1 MIYVNE
7 KDLVVPG
14 ELLAEDDYYSGRG
27 TFEDDGKICSKLL
40 GLVSLRNKKISVI
53 PLKSK
58 YIPKKG
64 DVVIGKIDDV
74 RFSMWGVDINSPYSG
89 ILPASEVFG
98 REKKELS
105 RVFDIG
111 DVLFLRIV
119 DVDEVKKVKLGLKGR
134 GMGKFRGGVIV
145 DIAPTK
151 VPRLIGKK
159 GSMINMIK
167 DKTGCKIVVGQNGL
181 VWVKGN
187 EDMEQIVKNTI
198 KLIEREAHTS
208 GLTDRVKNK
217 LCLLIDGE
225 LPEEE
230 TEVMEEKEEIVE
242 ESFEEGL
249 KKPEIQDFRDEVE
262 KEIAEEMALEESE
275 DEFDDSEED
284 LDSEELDDSEE
295 EFDDSEDISD
305 DEEFDDSEDISDD
318 EEFDDSEEDLDSED
332 GFEEEIDYAD
342 SEDDEDELAIEELEE
357 KVETEEFMDDSDED
371 SDFIEE
377 DIIELDEDAES
388 LNEEDD
394 EEEFDVLEESEA
406 EIFDEAEV
414 LDGAEEIS
422 DDELEEVINEA
433 ISEDEESQ
441 DDSIEAESEDEESQE
456 ESIEDESE
464 DEEEKEKEEKSKK
477 PKFLDTFEY
486 INEQKKKNKS
496 SFDLSRADNSD
507 SPTLNISQRRGI

>member
-58 YIPKKG
+58 YLPKKG

-134 GMGKFRGGVIV
+134 GMGKFKGGVIV

-187 EDMEQIVKNTI
+187 EDMEQIVKNII

-208 GLTDRVKNK
+208 GLTDRIKNK

-225 LPEEE
+225 LPPEEE
-230 TEVMEEKEEIVE
+230 VAEEEQIEED
-242 ESFEEGL
+242 FEEEAFEDGL
-249 KKPEIQDFRDEVE
+249 KKPELQDFRDEVE
-262 KEIAEEMALEESE
+262 KELAEEGFDIDESEDEDLDDSEDDDLEDFNDESEDYEEIEEEFEDLDEESE
-275 DEFDDSEED
+275 DAEDEEEVFED
-284 LDSEELDDSEE
+284 LDEESEE
-295 EFDDSEDISD
+295 EI
-305 DEEFDDSEDISDD
+305 EEFDEDVSD
-318 EEFDDSEEDLDSED
+318 
-332 GFEEEIDYAD
+332 
-342 SEDDEDELAIEELEE
+342 EELE
-357 KVETEEFMDDSDED
+357 
-371 SDFIEE
+371 
-377 DIIELDEDAES
+377 
-388 LNEEDD
+388 
-394 EEEFDVLEESEA
+394 DV
-406 EIFDEAEV
+406 
-414 LDGAEEIS
+414 IS
-422 DDELEEVINEA
+422 EA
-433 ISEDEESQ
+433 ISEDEVPE
-441 DDSIEAESEDEESQE
+441 EEVAEENA
-456 ESIEDESE
+456 EDESE
-464 DEEEKEKEEKSKK
+464 VADEAAEENAEESDDETDEEREEKSKK
-477 PKFLDTFEY
+477 PNFMDTYEY
-486 INEQKKKNKS
+486 INEQKKNNKS
-496 SFDLSRADNSD
+496 SFDLSRADNSN

>member
-14 ELLAEDDYYSGRG
+14 ELLAEDDYYPGRG

-58 YIPKKG
+58 YLPKKG

-134 GMGKFRGGVIV
+134 GMGKFKGGVIV

-187 EDMEQIVKNTI
+187 EDMEQIVKNVI
-198 KLIEREAHTS
+198 KLIEKEAHTS
-208 GLTDRVKNK
+208 GLTDRIKNK

-225 LPEEE
+225 LPPEEE
-230 TEVMEEKEEIVE
+230 EEAEPEVE
-242 ESFEEGL
+242 EEAFEDGL
-249 KKPEIQDFRDEVE
+249 KKPELQDFREEVE
-262 KEIAEEMALEESE
+262 KELAEEGFLE
-275 DEFDDSEED
+275 DEADDFED
-284 LDSEELDDSEE
+284 IDDEDSDDEM
-295 EFDDSEDISD
+295 FDDSEDEDTEDEDI
-305 DEEFDDSEDISDD
+305 EEFNDDSEDEEGFEDFDD
-318 EEFDDSEEDLDSED
+318 EL
-332 GFEEEIDYAD
+332 
-342 SEDDEDELAIEELEE
+342 EDE
-357 KVETEEFMDDSDED
+357 
-371 SDFIEE
+371 
-377 DIIELDEDAES
+377 ES
-388 LNEEDD
+388 EEEDD
-394 EEEFDVLEESEA
+394 EEA
-406 EIFDEAEV
+406 E
-414 LDGAEEIS
+414 
-422 DDELEEVINEA
+422 DDK
-433 ISEDEESQ
+433 ED
-441 DDSIEAESEDEESQE
+441 
-456 ESIEDESE
+456 
-464 DEEEKEKEEKSKK
+464 KSKK

-496 SFDLSRADNSD
+496 SYDFSRADNSK
-507 SPTLNISQRRGI
+507 SPTLNISQGRGI

>member
-14 ELLAEDDYYSGRG
+14 ELLAEDDYYPGRG

-58 YIPKKG
+58 YLPKKG

-134 GMGKFRGGVIV
+134 GMGKFKGGVIV

-187 EDMEQIVKNTI
+187 EDMEQIVKNII

-208 GLTDRVKNK
+208 GLTDRIKNK

-225 LPEEE
+225 LPPEEE
-230 TEVMEEKEEIVE
+230 EAEENVDDFEEDA
-242 ESFEEGL
+242 FEEGL
-249 KKPEIQDFRDEVE
+249 KKPELQDFRDEVE
-262 KEIAEEMALEESE
+262 KELAEEGFE
-275 DEFDDSEED
+275 DDEDIDEDFDED
-284 LDSEELDDSEE
+284 DEDSEE
-295 EFDDSEDISD
+295 EFEEDLEDFNDETEDYEDID
-305 DEEFDDSEDISDD
+305 
-318 EEFDDSEEDLDSED
+318 EEDLD
-332 GFEEEIDYAD
+332 
-342 SEDDEDELAIEELEE
+342 
-357 KVETEEFMDDSDED
+357 DED
-371 SDFIEE
+371 S
-377 DIIELDEDAES
+377 
-388 LNEEDD
+388 EEDD
-394 EEEFDVLEESEA
+394 EEEDED
-406 EIFDEAEV
+406 FDEDEDLEDSED
-414 LDGAEEIS
+414 LDEDEIEDFEDDIS
-422 DDELEEVINEA
+422 DEELEDVISDA
-433 ISEDEESQ
+433 ISEDEDESE
-441 DDSIEAESEDEESQE
+441 DDSEDEEDVE
-456 ESIEDESE
+456 EDIDLEDLEEEPTEEEENIFADDNDDDDLTDDDDDLKDLVIIDE
-464 DEEEKEKEEKSKK
+464 DEE
-477 PKFLDTFEY
+477 
-486 INEQKKKNKS
+486 QMV
-496 SFDLSRADNSD
+496 
-507 SPTLNISQRRGI
+507 

>member
-14 ELLAEDDYYSGRG
+14 ELLAEDDYYPGRG

-58 YIPKKG
+58 YLPKKG

-134 GMGKFRGGVIV
+134 GMGKFKGGVIV

-187 EDMEQIVKNTI
+187 EDMEQIVKNII
-198 KLIEREAHTS
+198 KLIEKEAHTS
-208 GLTDRVKNK
+208 GLTDRIKNK

-225 LPEEE
+225 LPPEEE
-230 TEVMEEKEEIVE
+230 EAEEAEQEVE
-242 ESFEEGL
+242 EEDTFEEGL
-249 KKPEIQDFRDEVE
+249 KKPELQDFRDEVE
-262 KEIAEEMALEESE
+262 KELAEEGFL
-275 DEFDDSEED
+275 DEDSEED
-284 LDSEELDDSEE
+284 LDD
-295 EFDDSEDISD
+295 
-305 DEEFDDSEDISDD
+305 
-318 EEFDDSEEDLDSED
+318 DDSEEDEFEDDVEDFNDETEDYEDIDEEDLDDEDSED
-332 GFEEEIDYAD
+332 EDEEDLDDEDSEEEIEDF
-342 SEDDEDELAIEELEE
+342 EDDISDEELE
-357 KVETEEFMDDSDED
+357 
-371 SDFIEE
+371 
-377 DIIELDEDAES
+377 
-388 LNEEDD
+388 
-394 EEEFDVLEESEA
+394 DV
-406 EIFDEAEV
+406 
-414 LDGAEEIS
+414 IS
-422 DDELEEVINEA
+422 DA
-433 ISEDEESQ
+433 ISEDEE
-441 DDSIEAESEDEESQE
+441 DVEEDSEDLEDSEEEISEEEAVEEDSEDE
-456 ESIEDESE
+456 DAVE
-464 DEEEKEKEEKSKK
+464 DEEAPEEEVEEVASQEDSEDDEKEEKSKK
-477 PKFLDTFEY
+477 PNFMDTYEF
-486 INEQKKKNKS
+486 INEQKKNNKS
-496 SFDLSRADNSD
+496 SFDLSRADNSK
-507 SPTLNISQRRGI
+507 SPTLNISQGRGI

>member
-58 YIPKKG
+58 YLPKKG

-105 RVFDIG
+105 RVFNIG

-134 GMGKFRGGVIV
+134 GMGKFKGGVII

-167 DKTGCKIVVGQNGL
+167 DKTGCKIIVGQNGL
-181 VWVKGN
+181 VWIKGN
-187 EDMEQIVKNTI
+187 EDMEQIVKNII

-225 LPEEE
+225 LPQEEE
-230 TEVMEEKEEIVE
+230 EVEQVGQVE
-242 ESFEEGL
+242 QEYREDLFEEGL
-249 KKPEIQDFRDEVE
+249 KKPELQDFREELE
-262 KEIAEEMALEESE
+262 KELAEEL
-275 DEFDDSEED
+275 
-284 LDSEELDDSEE
+284 SEE
-295 EFDDSEDISD
+295 ELENIESDDFDDIDEDD
-305 DEEFDDSEDISDD
+305 FD
-318 EEFDDSEEDLDSED
+318 
-332 GFEEEIDYAD
+332 AD
-342 SEDDEDELAIEELEE
+342 SEDEVSEDFEEER
-357 KVETEEFMDDSDED
+357 FADSEDED
-371 SDFIEE
+371 SEDF
-377 DIIELDEDAES
+377 
-388 LNEEDD
+388 
-394 EEEFDVLEESEA
+394 
-406 EIFDEAEV
+406 
-414 LDGAEEIS
+414 
-422 DDELEEVINEA
+422 DDELENVINEA
-433 ISEDEESQ
+433 ISEDE
-441 DDSIEAESEDEESQE
+441 DSEEDILDDEEPKEDSE
-456 ESIEDESE
+456 ENVDEDSDEDSD
-464 DEEEKEKEEKSKK
+464 DEEDKEEKSKK

-496 SFDLSRADNSD
+496 SFDLSRADNSK

>member
-14 ELLAEDDYYSGRG
+14 ELLAEDDYYPGRG

-58 YIPKKG
+58 YLPKKG

-134 GMGKFRGGVIV
+134 GMGKFKGGVIV

-187 EDMEQIVKNTI
+187 EDMEQIVKNII

-208 GLTDRVKNK
+208 GLTDRIKNK

-225 LPEEE
+225 LPPEEE
-230 TEVMEEKEEIVE
+230 EVE
-242 ESFEEGL
+242 EVEQEEEDAFEEGL
-249 KKPEIQDFRDEVE
+249 KKPELQDFRDEVE
-262 KEIAEEMALEESE
+262 KELAEEGFIDEDSEEEDDDEDSEDDEFEEDLEDFNDETEDYEDIDEEDLDDDEDSEDEDEDDDLETSEDDIEDFEDDISDEELEDVISEAISEDEDEDEIVEESE
-275 DEFDDSEED
+275 DEED
-284 LDSEELDDSEE
+284 VE
-295 EFDDSEDISD
+295 
-305 DEEFDDSEDISDD
+305 
-318 EEFDDSEEDLDSED
+318 
-332 GFEEEIDYAD
+332 D
-342 SEDDEDELAIEELEE
+342 SEDDEDL
-357 KVETEEFMDDSDED
+357 ED
-371 SDFIEE
+371 S
-377 DIIELDEDAES
+377 
-388 LNEEDD
+388 
-394 EEEFDVLEESEA
+394 EEEAVE
-406 EIFDEAEV
+406 
-414 LDGAEEIS
+414 
-422 DDELEEVINEA
+422 
-433 ISEDEESQ
+433 
-441 DDSIEAESEDEESQE
+441 ESEDEEDVEEDSE
-456 ESIEDESE
+456 ESPEEEAAEESE
-464 DEEEKEKEEKSKK
+464 DDSEEENEEDSDDDSKDEKSKK
-477 PKFLDTFEY
+477 PNFMDTYEY
-486 INEQKKKNKS
+486 INEQKKSNKS
-496 SFDLSRADNSD
+496 SFDLSRADNSK
-507 SPTLNISQRRGI
+507 SPTLNISQGRGI

>member
-14 ELLAEDDYYSGRG
+14 ELLAEDDYYPGRG

-58 YIPKKG
+58 YLPKKG

-134 GMGKFRGGVIV
+134 GMGKFKGGVIV

-187 EDMEQIVKNTI
+187 EDMEQIVKNII

-208 GLTDRVKNK
+208 GLTDRIKNK

-225 LPEEE
+225 LPPEEE
-230 TEVMEEKEEIVE
+230 VVE
-242 ESFEEGL
+242 EAEQVEDDFEEDAFEDGL
-249 KKPEIQDFRDEVE
+249 KKPELQDFRDEVE
-262 KEIAEEMALEESE
+262 KELAEEGFIDEDSEEELDDDEDFEDDEFEEDLEDFNDETEDYEDIDEEDLDDEDSEDEDEDEESEDDIEDFEDDISDEELEDVISEAISEDDDEIVEESE
-275 DEFDDSEED
+275 DEEDVEED
-284 LDSEELDDSEE
+284 VEE
-295 EFDDSEDISD
+295 
-305 DEEFDDSEDISDD
+305 
-318 EEFDDSEEDLDSED
+318 
-332 GFEEEIDYAD
+332 D
-342 SEDDEDELAIEELEE
+342 SEDDEDL
-357 KVETEEFMDDSDED
+357 ED
-371 SDFIEE
+371 S
-377 DIIELDEDAES
+377 
-388 LNEEDD
+388 
-394 EEEFDVLEESEA
+394 EEESVE
-406 EIFDEAEV
+406 
-414 LDGAEEIS
+414 
-422 DDELEEVINEA
+422 
-433 ISEDEESQ
+433 
-441 DDSIEAESEDEESQE
+441 ESEDEEDIEEDSE
-456 ESIEDESE
+456 ESPEEEDEEAVEESE
-464 DEEEKEKEEKSKK
+464 DEEDAEEDVEEDSEDDSKDEKSKK
-477 PKFLDTFEY
+477 PNFMDTYEY
-486 INEQKKKNKS
+486 INEQKKNNKS
-496 SFDLSRADNSD
+496 SFDLSRADNSK
-507 SPTLNISQRRGI
+507 SPTLNISQGRGI

>member
-1 MIYVNE
+1 MGSICMIYVNE

-14 ELLAEDDYYSGRG
+14 ELLAEDDYYPGRG

-58 YIPKKG
+58 YLPKKG

-134 GMGKFRGGVIV
+134 GMGKFKGGVIV

-187 EDMEQIVKNTI
+187 EDMEQIVKNII

-208 GLTDRVKNK
+208 GLTDRIKNK

-225 LPEEE
+225 LPPEEE
-230 TEVMEEKEEIVE
+230 EVEEIVE
-242 ESFEEGL
+242 EEAEEEDAFEEGL
-249 KKPEIQDFRDEVE
+249 KKPELQDFRDEVE
-262 KEIAEEMALEESE
+262 KELAEEGFL
-275 DEFDDSEED
+275 DDDSEED
-284 LDSEELDDSEE
+284 LDD
-295 EFDDSEDISD
+295 
-305 DEEFDDSEDISDD
+305 
-318 EEFDDSEEDLDSED
+318 DDSEEDEFEDDVEDFNDETEDYEDIDEEDLDDEDSED
-332 GFEEEIDYAD
+332 EDEEDLDDEDSEEEIEDF
-342 SEDDEDELAIEELEE
+342 EDDISDEELE
-357 KVETEEFMDDSDED
+357 
-371 SDFIEE
+371 
-377 DIIELDEDAES
+377 
-388 LNEEDD
+388 
-394 EEEFDVLEESEA
+394 DV
-406 EIFDEAEV
+406 
-414 LDGAEEIS
+414 IS
-422 DDELEEVINEA
+422 DA
-433 ISEDEESQ
+433 ISEDEE
-441 DDSIEAESEDEESQE
+441 DVEEDSEDLEDSEDEISE
-456 ESIEDESE
+456 EEAVEEDSE
-464 DEEEKEKEEKSKK
+464 DEDAVEDEEAPEEEVEEVASQEDSEDDEKEEKSKK
-477 PKFLDTFEY
+477 PNFMDTYEF
-486 INEQKKKNKS
+486 INEQKKNNKS
-496 SFDLSRADNSD
+496 SFDLSRADNSK
-507 SPTLNISQRRGI
+507 SPTLNISQGRGI

>member
-58 YIPKKG
+58 YLPKKG

-134 GMGKFRGGVIV
+134 GMGKFKGGVIV

-187 EDMEQIVKNTI
+187 EDMEQIVKNII
-198 KLIEREAHTS
+198 KLIEKEAHTS
-208 GLTDRVKNK
+208 GLTDRIKNK

-225 LPEEE
+225 LPPEEE
-230 TEVMEEKEEIVE
+230 EAEEVEEEIE
-242 ESFEEGL
+242 EDAFEEGL
-249 KKPEIQDFRDEVE
+249 KKPELQDFRDEVE
-262 KEIAEEMALEESE
+262 KELAEEGFL
-275 DEFDDSEED
+275 DEDSEED
-284 LDSEELDDSEE
+284 LD
-295 EFDDSEDISD
+295 
-305 DEEFDDSEDISDD
+305 DE
-318 EEFDDSEEDLDSED
+318 DSEEDDFEDDVEDFNDETEDYEDIDEEDLDDEDSEED
-332 GFEEEIDYAD
+332 SDDDEDLDESEEEIEDF
-342 SEDDEDELAIEELEE
+342 EDDISDEELE
-357 KVETEEFMDDSDED
+357 
-371 SDFIEE
+371 
-377 DIIELDEDAES
+377 
-388 LNEEDD
+388 
-394 EEEFDVLEESEA
+394 DV
-406 EIFDEAEV
+406 
-414 LDGAEEIS
+414 IS
-422 DDELEEVINEA
+422 DA
-433 ISEDEESQ
+433 ISEDE
-441 DDSIEAESEDEESQE
+441 DE
-456 ESIEDESE
+456 IVDESE
-464 DEEEKEKEEKSKK
+464 DEEDSEEESEDEEDLETSEEESVEEESEDEEDVEEDAEDSEEAPEEEAEEEVEEETSEEESEDDEKEEKSKK
-477 PKFLDTFEY
+477 PNFMDTYEF
-486 INEQKKKNKS
+486 INEQKKNNKS
-496 SFDLSRADNSD
+496 SFDLSRADNSK
-507 SPTLNISQRRGI
+507 SPTLNISQGRGI

>member
-14 ELLAEDDYYSGRG
+14 ELLAEDDYYPGRG

-58 YIPKKG
+58 YLPKKG

-134 GMGKFRGGVIV
+134 GMGKFKGGVIV

-187 EDMEQIVKNTI
+187 EDMEQIVKNII

-208 GLTDRVKNK
+208 GLTDRIKNK

-225 LPEEE
+225 LPPEEE
-230 TEVMEEKEEIVE
+230 EVE
-242 ESFEEGL
+242 EVEQEEAEEEDAFEEGL
-249 KKPEIQDFRDEVE
+249 KKPELQDFRDEVE
-262 KEIAEEMALEESE
+262 KELAEEGFIDEDSEEDEDDDEDSEDDEFEEDLEDFNDETEDYEDIDEEDLDDDEDSEDEDEDDDLETSEDDIEDFEDDISDEELEDVISEAISEDEDEDEIVEESE
-275 DEFDDSEED
+275 DEEDVEE
-284 LDSEELDDSEE
+284 
-295 EFDDSEDISD
+295 
-305 DEEFDDSEDISDD
+305 
-318 EEFDDSEEDLDSED
+318 
-332 GFEEEIDYAD
+332 D
-342 SEDDEDELAIEELEE
+342 SEDDEDL
-357 KVETEEFMDDSDED
+357 ED
-371 SDFIEE
+371 S
-377 DIIELDEDAES
+377 
-388 LNEEDD
+388 
-394 EEEFDVLEESEA
+394 EEEAA
-406 EIFDEAEV
+406 E
-414 LDGAEEIS
+414 
-422 DDELEEVINEA
+422 
-433 ISEDEESQ
+433 
-441 DDSIEAESEDEESQE
+441 ESEDEEDVEEDSE
-456 ESIEDESE
+456 ESPEEEAAEESE
-464 DEEEKEKEEKSKK
+464 EENEEDSDDDSKDEKSKK
-477 PKFLDTFEY
+477 PNFMDTYEY
-486 INEQKKKNKS
+486 INEQKKSNKS
-496 SFDLSRADNSD
+496 SFDLSRADNSK
-507 SPTLNISQRRGI
+507 SPTLNISQGRGI

>member
-14 ELLAEDDYYSGRG
+14 ELLAEDDYYPGRG

-58 YIPKKG
+58 YLPKKG

-134 GMGKFRGGVIV
+134 GMGKFKGGVIV

-187 EDMEQIVKNTI
+187 EDMEQIVKNII

-208 GLTDRVKNK
+208 GLTDRIKNK

-225 LPEEE
+225 LPPEEE
-230 TEVMEEKEEIVE
+230 EVE
-242 ESFEEGL
+242 EVEQEEEEEEDAFEEGL
-249 KKPEIQDFRDEVE
+249 KKHELQDFRDEVE
-262 KEIAEEMALEESE
+262 KELAEEGFIDEDSEEDEDDDEDSEDDEFEEDLEDFNDETEDYEDIDEEDLDDDEDSEDEDEDDDIEDFEDDISDEELEDVISEAISEDEDEIVEESE
-275 DEFDDSEED
+275 DEED
-284 LDSEELDDSEE
+284 VE
-295 EFDDSEDISD
+295 
-305 DEEFDDSEDISDD
+305 
-318 EEFDDSEEDLDSED
+318 
-332 GFEEEIDYAD
+332 D
-342 SEDDEDELAIEELEE
+342 SEDDEDL
-357 KVETEEFMDDSDED
+357 ED
-371 SDFIEE
+371 S
-377 DIIELDEDAES
+377 
-388 LNEEDD
+388 
-394 EEEFDVLEESEA
+394 EEEAVE
-406 EIFDEAEV
+406 
-414 LDGAEEIS
+414 
-422 DDELEEVINEA
+422 
-433 ISEDEESQ
+433 
-441 DDSIEAESEDEESQE
+441 ESEDEEDVEEDSE
-456 ESIEDESE
+456 ESPEEEAVEESE
-464 DEEEKEKEEKSKK
+464 EENEDDSDDDEDDSKDEKSKK
-477 PKFLDTFEY
+477 PNFMDTYEY
-486 INEQKKKNKS
+486 INEQKKNNKS
-496 SFDLSRADNSD
+496 SFDLSRADNSK
-507 SPTLNISQRRGI
+507 SPTLNISQGRGI

>member
-58 YIPKKG
+58 YLPKKG

-134 GMGKFRGGVIV
+134 GMGKFKGGVIV

-187 EDMEQIVKNTI
+187 EDMEQIVKNII

-208 GLTDRVKNK
+208 GLTDRIKNK

-225 LPEEE
+225 LPPEEE
-230 TEVMEEKEEIVE
+230 VAEEEQIEED
-242 ESFEEGL
+242 FEEEAFEDGL
-249 KKPEIQDFRDEVE
+249 KKPELQDFRDEVE
-262 KEIAEEMALEESE
+262 KELAEEGFDIDESE
-275 DEFDDSEED
+275 DED
-284 LDSEELDDSEE
+284 LDDSEDDDLEDFNDESEDYEEIEE
-295 EFDDSEDISD
+295 EF
-305 DEEFDDSEDISDD
+305 
-318 EEFDDSEEDLDSED
+318 EDLD
-332 GFEEEIDYAD
+332 EE
-342 SEDDEDELAIEELEE
+342 SEDDEDEEEVFEDLDEESEEEIEEFDEDVSDEELE
-357 KVETEEFMDDSDED
+357 
-371 SDFIEE
+371 
-377 DIIELDEDAES
+377 
-388 LNEEDD
+388 
-394 EEEFDVLEESEA
+394 DV
-406 EIFDEAEV
+406 
-414 LDGAEEIS
+414 IS
-422 DDELEEVINEA
+422 EA
-433 ISEDEESQ
+433 ISEDEVPE
-441 DDSIEAESEDEESQE
+441 EEVAEENA
-456 ESIEDESE
+456 EDESE
-464 DEEEKEKEEKSKK
+464 VADEAAEENAEESDDETDEEREEKSKK
-477 PKFLDTFEY
+477 PNFMDTYEY
-486 INEQKKKNKS
+486 INEQKKNNKS
-496 SFDLSRADNSD
+496 SFDLSRADNSN

>member
-1 MIYVNE
+1 MGSICMIYVNE
-7 KDLVVPG
+7 NDLVVPG

-58 YIPKKG
+58 YLPKKG

-134 GMGKFRGGVIV
+134 GMGKFKGGVIV

-187 EDMEQIVKNTI
+187 EDMEQIVKNVI
-198 KLIEREAHTS
+198 KLIEKEAHTS
-208 GLTDRVKNK
+208 GLTDRIKNK

-225 LPEEE
+225 LPPEEE
-230 TEVMEEKEEIVE
+230 EEAEPEVE
-242 ESFEEGL
+242 EEAFEDGL
-249 KKPEIQDFRDEVE
+249 KKPELQDFREEVE
-262 KEIAEEMALEESE
+262 KELAEEGFLE
-275 DEFDDSEED
+275 DEADDFED
-284 LDSEELDDSEE
+284 IDDEDSDDEM
-295 EFDDSEDISD
+295 FDDSEDEDTEDEDI
-305 DEEFDDSEDISDD
+305 EEFNDDSEDEEGFEDFDD
-318 EEFDDSEEDLDSED
+318 EL
-332 GFEEEIDYAD
+332 
-342 SEDDEDELAIEELEE
+342 EDE
-357 KVETEEFMDDSDED
+357 
-371 SDFIEE
+371 
-377 DIIELDEDAES
+377 ES
-388 LNEEDD
+388 EEEDD
-394 EEEFDVLEESEA
+394 EEA
-406 EIFDEAEV
+406 E
-414 LDGAEEIS
+414 
-422 DDELEEVINEA
+422 DDK
-433 ISEDEESQ
+433 ED
-441 DDSIEAESEDEESQE
+441 
-456 ESIEDESE
+456 
-464 DEEEKEKEEKSKK
+464 KSKK

-496 SFDLSRADNSD
+496 SYDFSRADNSK
-507 SPTLNISQRRGI
+507 SPTLNISQGRGI

>member
-14 ELLAEDDYYSGRG
+14 ELLAEDDYYPGRG

-58 YIPKKG
+58 YLPKKG

-134 GMGKFRGGVIV
+134 GMGKFKGGVIV

-187 EDMEQIVKNTI
+187 EDMEQIVKNII
-198 KLIEREAHTS
+198 KLIEKEAHTS
-208 GLTDRVKNK
+208 GLTDRIKNK

-225 LPEEE
+225 LPPEEE
-230 TEVMEEKEEIVE
+230 EVEEIVE
-242 ESFEEGL
+242 EEAEEEDAFEEGL
-249 KKPEIQDFRDEVE
+249 KKPELQDFRDEVE
-262 KEIAEEMALEESE
+262 KELAEEGFL
-275 DEFDDSEED
+275 DEDSEED
-284 LDSEELDDSEE
+284 LDDEDSEE
-295 EFDDSEDISD
+295 EELEDDVEDFNDETEDYEDIY
-305 DEEFDDSEDISDD
+305 
-318 EEFDDSEEDLDSED
+318 EEDLDDEDSED
-332 GFEEEIDYAD
+332 EDEEDLDDDYSEEEIEDF
-342 SEDDEDELAIEELEE
+342 EDDISDEELE
-357 KVETEEFMDDSDED
+357 
-371 SDFIEE
+371 
-377 DIIELDEDAES
+377 
-388 LNEEDD
+388 
-394 EEEFDVLEESEA
+394 DV
-406 EIFDEAEV
+406 
-414 LDGAEEIS
+414 IS
-422 DDELEEVINEA
+422 DA
-433 ISEDEESQ
+433 ISEDEEDVEEDSEDLEDSEEETVE
-441 DDSIEAESEDEESQE
+441 DDSEDE
-456 ESIEDESE
+456 DAVE
-464 DEEEKEKEEKSKK
+464 DEEAPEEEVEEVASQEDSEDDEKEEKSKK
-477 PKFLDTFEY
+477 PNFMDTYEF
-486 INEQKKKNKS
+486 INEQKKNNKS
-496 SFDLSRADNSD
+496 SFDLSRADNSK
-507 SPTLNISQRRGI
+507 SPTLNISQGRGI

>member
-58 YIPKKG
+58 YLPKKG

-134 GMGKFRGGVIV
+134 GMGKFKGGVIV

-187 EDMEQIVKNTI
+187 EDMEQIVKNII
-198 KLIEREAHTS
+198 KLIEKEAHTS
-208 GLTDRVKNK
+208 GLTDRIKNK

-225 LPEEE
+225 LPPEEE
-230 TEVMEEKEEIVE
+230 EAEEVEEEIE
-242 ESFEEGL
+242 EDAFEDGL
-249 KKPEIQDFRDEVE
+249 KKPELQDFRDEVE
-262 KEIAEEMALEESE
+262 KELAEEGFL
-275 DEFDDSEED
+275 DEDSEED
-284 LDSEELDDSEE
+284 LD
-295 EFDDSEDISD
+295 
-305 DEEFDDSEDISDD
+305 DE
-318 EEFDDSEEDLDSED
+318 DSEEDDFEDDVEDFNDETEDYEDIDEEDLDDEDSED
-332 GFEEEIDYAD
+332 
-342 SEDDEDELAIEELEE
+342 EDDEDLETSEEEIEDFEDDISDEELE
-357 KVETEEFMDDSDED
+357 
-371 SDFIEE
+371 
-377 DIIELDEDAES
+377 
-388 LNEEDD
+388 
-394 EEEFDVLEESEA
+394 DV
-406 EIFDEAEV
+406 
-414 LDGAEEIS
+414 IS
-422 DDELEEVINEA
+422 DA
-433 ISEDEESQ
+433 ISEDE
-441 DDSIEAESEDEESQE
+441 DE
-456 ESIEDESE
+456 IVDESE
-464 DEEEKEKEEKSKK
+464 DEEDSEEESEDEEDLETSEEESVEEESEDEEDVEEDAEDSEDAPEEEAEEEVEEETSEEESEDDEKEEKSKK
-477 PKFLDTFEY
+477 PNFMDTYEF
-486 INEQKKKNKS
+486 INEQKKNNKS
-496 SFDLSRADNSD
+496 SFDLSRADNSK
-507 SPTLNISQRRGI
+507 SPTLNISQGRGI

>member
-14 ELLAEDDYYSGRG
+14 ELLAEDDYYPGRG

-58 YIPKKG
+58 YLPKKG

-134 GMGKFRGGVIV
+134 GMGKFKGGVIV

-187 EDMEQIVKNTI
+187 EDMEQIVKNII
-198 KLIEREAHTS
+198 KLIERKAHTS
-208 GLTDRVKNK
+208 GLTDRIKNK

-225 LPEEE
+225 LPPEEE
-230 TEVMEEKEEIVE
+230 EVE
-242 ESFEEGL
+242 EVEQEEEEEEDAFEEAF
-249 KKPEIQDFRDEVE
+249 KKPELQDFRDEVE
-262 KEIAEEMALEESE
+262 KELAEEGFIDEDSEEDEDDDEDSEDDEFEEDLEDFNDETEDYEDIDEEDLDDDEDSEDEDEDDDLETSEDDIEDFEDDISDEELEDVISEAISEDEDEIVEESE
-275 DEFDDSEED
+275 DEDDVEE
-284 LDSEELDDSEE
+284 
-295 EFDDSEDISD
+295 
-305 DEEFDDSEDISDD
+305 
-318 EEFDDSEEDLDSED
+318 
-332 GFEEEIDYAD
+332 D
-342 SEDDEDELAIEELEE
+342 SEDDEDL
-357 KVETEEFMDDSDED
+357 ED
-371 SDFIEE
+371 S
-377 DIIELDEDAES
+377 
-388 LNEEDD
+388 
-394 EEEFDVLEESEA
+394 EEEAA
-406 EIFDEAEV
+406 E
-414 LDGAEEIS
+414 
-422 DDELEEVINEA
+422 
-433 ISEDEESQ
+433 
-441 DDSIEAESEDEESQE
+441 ESEDEEDVEEDSE
-456 ESIEDESE
+456 ESPEEEAAEESE
-464 DEEEKEKEEKSKK
+464 DDSEEENEEDSDDDSKDEKSKK
-477 PKFLDTFEY
+477 PNFMDTYEY
-486 INEQKKKNKS
+486 INEQKKSNKS
-496 SFDLSRADNSD
+496 SFDLSRADNSK
-507 SPTLNISQRRGI
+507 SPTLNISQGRGI

>member
-14 ELLAEDDYYSGRG
+14 ELLAEDDYYPGRG

-58 YIPKKG
+58 YLPKKG

-134 GMGKFRGGVIV
+134 GMGKFKGGVIV

-187 EDMEQIVKNTI
+187 EDMEQIVKNII

-208 GLTDRVKNK
+208 GLTDRIKNK

-225 LPEEE
+225 LPPEEE
-230 TEVMEEKEEIVE
+230 EAEEAEQEVE
-242 ESFEEGL
+242 EEDTFEEGL
-249 KKPEIQDFRDEVE
+249 KKPELQDFRDEVE
-262 KEIAEEMALEESE
+262 KELAEEGFL
-275 DEFDDSEED
+275 DEDSEED
-284 LDSEELDDSEE
+284 LDDEDSEE
-295 EFDDSEDISD
+295 EEFEDDVEDFNDETEDYEDID
-305 DEEFDDSEDISDD
+305 
-318 EEFDDSEEDLDSED
+318 EEDLDDEDSED
-332 GFEEEIDYAD
+332 EDEEDLDDEDSEEEIEDF
-342 SEDDEDELAIEELEE
+342 EDDISDEELE
-357 KVETEEFMDDSDED
+357 
-371 SDFIEE
+371 
-377 DIIELDEDAES
+377 
-388 LNEEDD
+388 
-394 EEEFDVLEESEA
+394 DV
-406 EIFDEAEV
+406 
-414 LDGAEEIS
+414 IS
-422 DDELEEVINEA
+422 DA
-433 ISEDEESQ
+433 ISEDEE
-441 DDSIEAESEDEESQE
+441 DVEEDSEDLEDSEDEISE
-456 ESIEDESE
+456 EEAVEEDSE
-464 DEEEKEKEEKSKK
+464 DEDAVEDEEAPEEEVEEVASQEDSEDDEKEEKSKK
-477 PKFLDTFEY
+477 PNFMDTYEF
-486 INEQKKKNKS
+486 INEQKKNNKS
-496 SFDLSRADNSD
+496 SFDLSRADNSK
-507 SPTLNISQRRGI
+507 SPTLNISQGRGI

>member
-58 YIPKKG
+58 YLPKKG

-134 GMGKFRGGVIV
+134 GMGKFKGGVIV

-187 EDMEQIVKNTI
+187 EDMEQIVKNII

-208 GLTDRVKNK
+208 GLTDRIKNK

-225 LPEEE
+225 LPPEEE
-230 TEVMEEKEEIVE
+230 VAEEEQIEED
-242 ESFEEGL
+242 FEEEAFEDGL
-249 KKPEIQDFRDEVE
+249 KKPELQDFRDEVE
-262 KEIAEEMALEESE
+262 KELAEEGFDIDESE
-275 DEFDDSEED
+275 DEDLDDSEED
-284 LDSEELDDSEE
+284 DLEDFNDESEDYEEIEEEFEVLDEESEDAEDEDEVFEDLDEESEE
-295 EFDDSEDISD
+295 EI
-305 DEEFDDSEDISDD
+305 EEFDEDVSD
-318 EEFDDSEEDLDSED
+318 
-332 GFEEEIDYAD
+332 
-342 SEDDEDELAIEELEE
+342 EELE
-357 KVETEEFMDDSDED
+357 
-371 SDFIEE
+371 
-377 DIIELDEDAES
+377 
-388 LNEEDD
+388 
-394 EEEFDVLEESEA
+394 DV
-406 EIFDEAEV
+406 
-414 LDGAEEIS
+414 IS
-422 DDELEEVINEA
+422 EA
-433 ISEDEESQ
+433 ISEDEVP
-441 DDSIEAESEDEESQE
+441 EEE
-456 ESIEDESE
+456 VAEDESE
-464 DEEEKEKEEKSKK
+464 VAEENAEESDDETDEEREEKSKK
-477 PKFLDTFEY
+477 PNFMDTYEY
-486 INEQKKKNKS
+486 INEQKKNNKS
-496 SFDLSRADNSD
+496 SFDLSRADNSN

>member
-1 MIYVNE
+1 MGSICMIYVNE

-14 ELLAEDDYYSGRG
+14 ELLAEDDYYPGRG

-58 YIPKKG
+58 YLPKKG

-134 GMGKFRGGVIV
+134 GMGKFKGGVIV

-187 EDMEQIVKNTI
+187 EDMEQIVKNII
-198 KLIEREAHTS
+198 KLIEKEAHTS
-208 GLTDRVKNK
+208 GLTDRIKNK

-225 LPEEE
+225 LPPEEE
-230 TEVMEEKEEIVE
+230 EAEEAEQEVE
-242 ESFEEGL
+242 EEDTFEEGL
-249 KKPEIQDFRDEVE
+249 KKPELQDFRDEVE
-262 KEIAEEMALEESE
+262 KELAEEGFL
-275 DEFDDSEED
+275 DEDSEED
-284 LDSEELDDSEE
+284 LDDEDSEE
-295 EFDDSEDISD
+295 EEFEDDVEDFNDETEDYEDID
-305 DEEFDDSEDISDD
+305 
-318 EEFDDSEEDLDSED
+318 EEDLDDEDSED
-332 GFEEEIDYAD
+332 EDEEDLDDEDSEEEIEDF
-342 SEDDEDELAIEELEE
+342 EDDISDEELE
-357 KVETEEFMDDSDED
+357 
-371 SDFIEE
+371 
-377 DIIELDEDAES
+377 
-388 LNEEDD
+388 
-394 EEEFDVLEESEA
+394 DV
-406 EIFDEAEV
+406 
-414 LDGAEEIS
+414 IS
-422 DDELEEVINEA
+422 DA
-433 ISEDEESQ
+433 ISEDEE
-441 DDSIEAESEDEESQE
+441 DVEEDSEDLEDSEEEISEEEAVEEDSEDE
-456 ESIEDESE
+456 DAVE
-464 DEEEKEKEEKSKK
+464 DEEAPEEEVEEVASQEDSEDDEKEEKSKK
-477 PKFLDTFEY
+477 PNFMDTYEF
-486 INEQKKKNKS
+486 INEQKKNNKS
-496 SFDLSRADNSD
+496 SFDLSRADNSK
-507 SPTLNISQRRGI
+507 SPTLNISQGRGI